1 MKISW
6 TSASARLALVA
17 GALWMAAG
25 CTTIAADAV
34 NSTTGAVSDAI
45 NQRDVKSHAV
55 RSIKT
60 VTINRIAVMPL
71 VEDPTAGEP
80 LAPGAA
86 EAISAELY
94 SQVAMAG
101 GWDPIPAQDVDAALQ
116 KMPPTT
122 FANLDENALKLG
134 HDVSA
139 DGVLYGTVERY
150 KERVGADYA
159 AASPASV
166 SFSLKFVDLK
176 SKQVVWT
183 AKFAKS
189 QAALSQNLFDLAN
202 FVQRSG
208 RWVRAHEIA
217 AEGAKEAV
225 ADLHGELNLS
235 QNVKRFETGTYGEL
249 KSGQQRYNTGPERDL
264 LEGQITLFNV
274 KPAVGFTLPSAGVTP
289 AARSGQALHPM
300 RRDREMSRTTF
311 HSHMLGRR
319 VGNSRPLLP
328 ASCAFFEPRAGR
340 PRH

>member
-1 MKISW
+1 MKASCW
-6 TSASARLALVA
+6 TTSLRLALVA
-17 GALWMAAG
+17 AALWLAPG

-60 VTINRIAVMPL
+60 ITINRVAVMPL
-71 VEDPTAGEP
+71 VEDPLGGEP

-94 SQVAMAG
+94 SQVAIAG
-101 GWDPIPAQDVDAALQ
+101 GWTPIPEQDVADAMQ

-122 FANLDENALKLG
+122 PGNLDQNALKLG

-139 DGVLYGTVERY
+139 DGVIYGTVERY
-150 KERVGADYA
+150 KERVGMDYS

-176 SKQVVWT
+176 SGEVVWT

-217 AEGAKEAV
+217 GEGVKEAV
-225 ADLHGELNLS
+225 ADLHGDLNLA
-235 QNVKRFETGTYGEL
+235 QNVKRFETGTYGQL
-249 KSGQQRYNTGPERDL
+249 KSGQQRYNTGAN
-264 LEGQITLFNV
+264 G
-274 KPAVGFTLPSAGVTP
+274 
-289 AARSGQALHPM
+289 M
-300 RRDREMSRTTF
+300 Y
-311 HSHMLGRR
+311 
-319 VGNSRPLLP
+319 
-328 ASCAFFEPRAGR
+328 
-340 PRH
+340 

>member
-1 MKISW
+1 MAESLSESIGFAMMVCGTDSLRDVMAFPKTQKAVDPMSGAPSEVDPRQLKELSIKVTLMKASMRSR
-6 TSASARLALVA
+6 SAAA
-17 GALWMAAG
+17 GARGRRAVWLAAA
-25 CTTIAADAV
+25 CTTMAADAV
-34 NSTTGAVSDAI
+34 NSTTGSVTDAI

-60 VTINRIAVMPL
+60 IQIHRIAVMP
-71 VEDPTAGEP
+71 VIDAVPGGGEP

-94 SQVAMAG
+94 SQVAVAG
-101 GWDPIPAQDVDAALQ
+101 GWDPIPEQDVDDAMQ

-122 FANLDENALKLG
+122 MANLDQNALQLG

-150 KERVGADYA
+150 QERVGMDYS

-166 SFSLKFVDLK
+166 AFSLKFVDLK
-176 SKQVVWT
+176 SGQIVWT

-217 AEGAKEAV
+217 QEGVKEAV
-225 ADLHGELNLS
+225 TDLHGDLNLS
-235 QNVKRFETGTYGEL
+235 QNVKRFETGSYGEL
-249 KSGQQRYNTGPERDL
+249 KSGQQRYSTGAQGL
-264 LEGQITLFNV
+264 Y
-274 KPAVGFTLPSAGVTP
+274 
-289 AARSGQALHPM
+289 
-300 RRDREMSRTTF
+300 
-311 HSHMLGRR
+311 
-319 VGNSRPLLP
+319 
-328 ASCAFFEPRAGR
+328 
-340 PRH
+340 

>member
-1 MKISW
+1 MKA
-6 TSASARLALVA
+6 TCASASARLALVGA
-17 GALWMAAG
+17 ALWLAPG

-45 NQRDVKSHAV
+45 NQRDVKTHAV

-60 VTINRIAVMPL
+60 IAISRIAVMPL
-71 VEDPTAGEP
+71 AEAAPGSGEE

-94 SQVAMAG
+94 SQVAIAG
-101 GWDPIPAQDVDAALQ
+101 GWDPIPQQDVADAMQ

-122 FANLDENALKLG
+122 AANLDQNALQLG

-139 DGVLYGTVERY
+139 DGVIYGTVERY
-150 KERVGADYA
+150 KERVGMDYS

-166 SFSLKFVDLK
+166 AFSLKFVDMK
-176 SKQVVWT
+176 SRQVVWT

-217 AEGAKEAV
+217 QEGVKEAV
-225 ADLHGELNLS
+225 ADLHGDLNLS
-235 QNVKRFETGTYGEL
+235 QNVKRFETGSYGEL
-249 KSGQQRYNTGPERDL
+249 KSGQQRYNTGPQ
-264 LEGQITLFNV
+264 GIY
-274 KPAVGFTLPSAGVTP
+274 
-289 AARSGQALHPM
+289 
-300 RRDREMSRTTF
+300 
-311 HSHMLGRR
+311 
-319 VGNSRPLLP
+319 
-328 ASCAFFEPRAGR
+328 
-340 PRH
+340 